1 MVKKQKEA
9 AAEKIDCK
17 NEEKKEPIIEEKKEF
32 TNKKNK
38 KIAHKKLSTNDL
50 LEQINFSF
58 SRDAVWF
65 KKTLEKIDKVKS
77 DLDQVQFSLNRNFI
91 MSRNAKKKLPLLIN

>member
-65 KKTLEKIDKVKS
+65 KKTLEKRMK
-77 DLDQVQFSLNRNFI
+77 
-91 MSRNAKKKLPLLIN
+91 NAQSVETTEYKQQKTKTIRTN